1 MFKNFIFFCRILAT
15 RIADLEKR
23 LENGTDI
30 NEGVAVFP
38 SKILLESYTSSDVDR
53 FKFDEVFDESLDLNE
68 SNLDENL
75 IKKQKPNDEETVEKI
90 EDVCNN
96 IDNVN
101 LKDEEEDDLPPELQK
116 LVQEALD
123 NLYSEQE

>member
-1 MFKNFIFFCRILAT
+1 MCCYFFIFCRILAT

-23 LENGTDI
+23 LEYGTDA

-53 FKFDEVFDESLDLNE
+53 FKFDEVYEESIDADESNI
-68 SNLDENL
+68 DENV
-75 IKKQKPNDEETVEKI
+75 VEKQNE
-90 EDVCNN
+90 EDADEKLEVMCNN
-96 IDNVN
+96 IDNVS
-101 LKDEEEDDLPPELQK
+101 LKEDEDDDLPPELQK

-123 NLYSEQE
+123 NLCSEQK